1 MFQEIVKETLI
12 HLSYCKNIVN
22 DADYKLENECNQ
34 ILDSVK
40 NLMINCPPRHGP
52 ILIQGGHGS
61 GKTTIL
67 TSVYQNCESWLNQEG
82 IKILRFSGT
91 TPRSSYNLELLRII
105 CEQLNCLLSPNNLC
119 IPADASFDPLYV
131 NNWFQTLIKRFES
144 EDDPAKD
151 KLLVILID
159 DLHRLN
165 PLDSDIVA
173 ALSWLPI
180 NLPKNVHFVATTL
193 YSPDILK
200 ITPVQRERFKSPQ
213 CYIQLQPVSGE
224 NYIHHC
230 LYSTHH
236 GDLQLTYSDHGKIC
250 IVIDANP

>member
-1 MFQEIVKETLI
+1 MSFLYFFFSFFNFKYFIFQEIVKETLI
-12 HLSYCKNIVN
+12 HLAYCNKIVN
-22 DADYKLENECNQ
+22 DSTYKLQSECEQ
-34 ILDSVK
+34 ILENVK

-67 TSVYQNCESWLNQEG
+67 TSVYQNCEKWLNQEG

-105 CEQLNCLLSPNNLC
+105 CEQLNCLLSPNNIC
-119 IPADASFDPLYV
+119 IPVDASFDPLYV

-151 KLLVILID
+151 NLLVILID

-213 CYIQLQPVSGE
+213 CYIELPPVSGMRI
-224 NYIHHC
+224 NLNIFSMK
-230 LYSTHH
+230 L
-236 GDLQLTYSDHGKIC
+236 I
-250 IVIDANP
+250 NP